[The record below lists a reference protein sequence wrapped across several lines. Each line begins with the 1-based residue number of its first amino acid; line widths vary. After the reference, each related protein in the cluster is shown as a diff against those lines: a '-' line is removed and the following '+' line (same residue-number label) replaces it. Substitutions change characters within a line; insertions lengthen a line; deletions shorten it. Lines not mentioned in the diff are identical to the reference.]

1 MKKTV
6 AHQKDSGL
14 PSALSNFDELPN
26 SAYVRQPVVKALFC
40 CSDATIWR
48 RVNDGGI
55 PRPQKLSSRVTA
67 WNVGE
72 LRLALLALKGPH
84 L

>member
-1 MKKTV
+1 MEKTI
-6 AHQKDSGL
+6 AHQEGSEL
-14 PSALSNFDELPN
+14 PSALRNFDELPN

-48 RVNDGGI
+48 RVKDGGI
-55 PRPQKLSSRVTA
+55 PRPHKLSPRVTA

-72 LRLALLALKGPH
+72 LRLALLALKGPY